1 MSYLYHMVPKNMKGT
16 ILVPLSDLQS
26 ISEEKFSYEIKK
38 YDDHPKRKDL
48 PNRILKKI
56 NCRQIEVLHFS
67 PIHPHLMFLGLKSVF
82 PDWNYSSMFY
92 EIPISKIEGL
102 PAIKFDMNVTGN
114 YVFGEDEPE
123 VMFDWVTPQNYKIL
137 DAVPAEAIEF
147 YKQWRDRGERG
158 APAMARIPHVMVKG
172 HIDIADCKVI
182 DWRDPVLG
190 AGS

>member
-1 MSYLYHMVPKNMKGT
+1 MIGT
-16 ILVPLSDLQS
+16 KLIPLQQLRDL
-26 ISEEKFSYEIKK
+26 SEERFCHEIKK

-56 NCRQIEVLHFS
+56 NCRQAEVLHFS

-82 PDWNYSSMFY
+82 PDWNNSSMFY
-92 EIPISKIEGL
+92 EIPISRIQGL
-102 PAIKFDMNVTGN
+102 PAIKFDMNITGH

-123 VMFDWVTPQNYKIL
+123 EMFEWITPENYKIL
-137 DAVPAEAIEF
+137 NEIPVEAIEF

-172 HIDIADCKVI
+172 MVDIHGCRII
-182 DWRDPVLG
+182 DWQNSDNN
-190 AGS
+190 